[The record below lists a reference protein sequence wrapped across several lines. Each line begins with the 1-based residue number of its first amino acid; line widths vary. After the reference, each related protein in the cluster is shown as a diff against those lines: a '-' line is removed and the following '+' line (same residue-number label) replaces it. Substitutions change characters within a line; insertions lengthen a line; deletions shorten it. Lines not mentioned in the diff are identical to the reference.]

1 MAALETRRFDDSRL
15 TYQVVEPDGYR
26 AGRPYPL
33 VILMHG
39 YGSNMSDLVPLAPMI
54 SPEGCLFA
62 FPNAPIRL
70 DFGHG
75 MVGYAWSAPVE
86 ADFDENGRAESLLE
100 TMVEDVTSRYGV
112 EKGRVVIG
120 GFSQGGMMAFRH
132 GLRHPDRFPGIVA
145 LSSRLPPQD
154 RPTGA
159 ATSTHTQRI
168 FIAHGTID
176 DVIHVQEGRSARD
189 VLSRSSYPAE
199 YHEYDMAHQITH
211 DVIADLSAWL
221 ADTLPPAGVEED
233 LEGKHERV

>member
-1 MAALETRRFDDSRL
+1 MA
-15 TYQVVEPDGYR
+15 YQVVEPDGYC

-39 YGSNMSDLVPLAPMI
+39 YGSHMSDLVSLVSMI
-54 SPEGCLFA
+54 SREGYLFA

-100 TMVEDVTSRYGV
+100 TMVKDVTSRYGV
-112 EKGRVVIG
+112 EEGRVVLG
-120 GFSQGGMMAFRH
+120 GFSQGGLMALRH
-132 GLRHPDRFPGIVA
+132 GLRNPDRFPGIVA
-145 LSSRLPPQD
+145 LSSRLTPQD
-154 RPTGA
+154 RPREPGG
-159 ATSTHTQRI
+159 SPQTQRI
-168 FIAHGTID
+168 FIAHGTVD
-176 DVIHVQEGRSARD
+176 DVISVHEGRSAHD
-189 VLSRSSYPAE
+189 ALSRSGYSAE
-199 YHEYDMAHQITH
+199 YHEYDMAHQVTH